1 VLAVIGFVAAWSGYT
16 LGYYGY
22 NRITGG
28 NNTLKQLWWPGAY
41 TAVSRDSGG
50 SGAPAPPP
58 AAAAAAEP
66 PPNEPKTAAP
76 ATVGLGGSIRP

>member
-41 TAVSRDSGG
+41 IAVSRDSGG
-50 SGAPAPPP
+50 SGAPAP
-58 AAAAAAEP
+58 AAATAAP
-66 PPNEPKTAAP
+66 PPNQPTTAAP